1 MEQIE
6 KVCSLESKLIFI
18 SMYSIRIL
26 SILAIIAKT
35 RKIFKKKLC
44 SEALKMEARERTQR
58 KCQELFQQFV
68 MEGLTPNQ
76 AAAKAI
82 RVIKGNLYIEA

>member
-1 MEQIE
+1 
-6 KVCSLESKLIFI
+6 
-18 SMYSIRIL
+18 
-26 SILAIIAKT
+26 
-35 RKIFKKKLC
+35 
-44 SEALKMEARERTQR
+44 MEARERTQR

-82 RVIKGNLYIEA
+82 RVIKGNLYRGLKYAAAVFRR

>member
-1 MEQIE
+1 
-6 KVCSLESKLIFI
+6 
-18 SMYSIRIL
+18 
-26 SILAIIAKT
+26 
-35 RKIFKKKLC
+35 
-44 SEALKMEARERTQR
+44 MEARERTQR

-82 RVIKGNLYIEA
+82 RVIKGLSNF